1 MLDRS
6 SIIAMSATQKGKPKM
21 NCQHCDSETKRFGKD
36 RKGNQRFRCLS
47 CGKTFTAPQDKPLD
61 EMRLPIEKAV
71 MVLRLLVEGNSI
83 RSTERITGVEK
94 KTIISL
100 LVKVGEKCE
109 RLFEKYMR
117 GVKVADVQADEIWGF
132 VQMKNKTRARLGKSE
147 DGLGDAYTW
156 IAMESNSKLV
166 IAWHLG
172 KRSAKDAEIFLEK
185 IYKAVEGTSNRF
197 QMSTDGYGAYPE
209 AVAYSLGS
217 RVDYAQLIKQYAA
230 PEADDHRYSP
240 SVCIGAKAVAVIG
253 TPDMEK
259 VCTSHIERQ
268 NLTVRMS
275 MRRMT
280 RLTNGFSKKWD
291 NLRAALALNF
301 AYYNFCRIHKTLRC
315 TPAMEAG
322 ITKSVWELKDLLE
335 SAPDKL

>member
-1 MLDRS
+1 
-6 SIIAMSATQKGKPKM
+6 M
-21 NCQHCDSETKRFGKD
+21 NCKICNGETKKHGTD
-36 RKGNQRFRCLS
+36 RKGNQRFRCLL
-47 CGKTFTAPQDKPLD
+47 CGKTAIQPYDKPLD

-71 MVLRLLVEGNSI
+71 MILRLLVEGNSI

-100 LVKVGEKCE
+100 LLKVGEKCE
-109 RLFEKYMR
+109 TLFEKYMR
-117 GVKVADVQADEIWGF
+117 NLKVADVQADEIWGF
-132 VQMKNKTRARLGKSE
+132 VQMKDKTRKLLGKDE
-147 DGLGDAYTW
+147 EGLGNAYTW
-156 IAMESNSKLV
+156 IAMETNSKLV
-166 IAWHLG
+166 FAWHLG
-172 KRSAKDAEIFLEK
+172 KREAKDAEIFLEK
-185 IYKAVEGTSNRF
+185 IYKAVEGTKNRF
-197 QMSTDGYGAYPE
+197 QLSTDGYGAYPE

-217 RVDYAQLIKQYAA
+217 RVDYAQLIKKYAA
-230 PEADDHRYSP
+230 PTEDDHRYSP
-240 SVCIGAKAVAVIG
+240 SVCIGAKPVAVIG
-253 TPDMEK
+253 NPDMEK

-322 ITKSVWELKDLLE
+322 ITKHVWELKDLL
-335 SAPDKL
+335 A

>member
-1 MLDRS
+1 
-6 SIIAMSATQKGKPKM
+6 M
-21 NCQHCDSETKRFGKD
+21 NCQNCNGETKKFGKD

-47 CGKTFTAPQDKPLD
+47 CGKTAIQPYDKPLD

-100 LVKVGEKCE
+100 LLKVGDKCE
-109 RLFEKYMR
+109 RLFETHMR
-117 GVKVADVQADEIWGF
+117 NLKVADVQADEIWGF
-132 VQMKNKTRARLGKSE
+132 VQMKDKTRKSLGKDE
-147 DGLGDAYTW
+147 EGLGDAYTW
-156 IAMESNSKLV
+156 IGMESNSKLV
-166 IAWHLG
+166 FAWHLG

-197 QMSTDGYGAYPE
+197 QMTTDGYGAYPD
-209 AVAYSLGS
+209 AVAHSLGT

-230 PEADDHRYSP
+230 PAEGERRYSP

-253 TPDMEK
+253 NPDMER
-259 VCTSHIERQ
+259 VGTSHIERQ
-268 NLTVRMS
+268 NLTIRMS

-322 ITKSVWELKDLLE
+322 ITKTVWSLEDLLT
-335 SAPDKL
+335 A

>member
-1 MLDRS
+1 
-6 SIIAMSATQKGKPKM
+6 M
-21 NCQHCDSETKRFGKD
+21 NCQNCNGEAKKHGTD
-36 RKGNQRFRCLS
+36 RKGNQRFRCLL
-47 CGKTFTAPQDKPLD
+47 CGKTAIQPYDKPLD

-71 MVLRLLVEGNSI
+71 MVLQLLIEGCSI
-83 RSTERITGVEK
+83 RSTERITGVG
-94 KTIISL
+94 KTAIISL
-100 LVKVGEKCE
+100 LVKTGEKCE

-117 GVKVADVQADEIWGF
+117 GVKVSDIQADEIWGF
-132 VQMKNKTRARLGKSE
+132 VRMKDKTRKRRGKDAE
-147 DGLGDAYTW
+147 GLGDAYTW
-156 IAMESNSKLV
+156 IAMERDSKLI

-172 KRSAKDAEIFLEK
+172 KREAKDAEIFLEK
-185 IYKAVEGTSNRF
+185 IYKAVEGTDNRF
-197 QMSTDGYGAYPE
+197 QMTTDGYGAYPD
-209 AVAYSLGS
+209 AVSYSLGT

-240 SVCIGAKAVAVIG
+240 SVCTGAKAVAVHG
-253 TPDMEK
+253 NPDMEK

-301 AYYNFCRIHKTLRC
+301 AYYNFCRIHKTIRC

-322 ITKSVWELKDLLE
+322 LTKSVWELKDLLT
-335 SAPDKL
+335 S

>member
-1 MLDRS
+1 
-6 SIIAMSATQKGKPKM
+6 M
-21 NCQHCDSETKRFGKD
+21 NCQNCNGETKKHGTD

-47 CGKTFTAPQDKPLD
+47 CGKTAIQPYDKPLD

-71 MVLRLLVEGNSI
+71 MILRLLVEGNSI

-94 KTIISL
+94 KTILSL
-100 LVKVGEKCE
+100 LLKVGDKCDKI
-109 RLFEKYMR
+109 FDKYIR
-117 GVKVADVQADEIWGF
+117 NLKVADVQADEIWGF
-132 VQMKNKTRARLGKSE
+132 VKMKEKTRKRLGE
-147 DGLGDAYTW
+147 DEEGSGDAYTW
-156 IAMESNSKLV
+156 VAMESNSKLI

-185 IYKAVEGTSNRF
+185 IYRAVEGTNNRF
-197 QMSTDGYGAYPE
+197 QMTTDGYGAYPD
-209 AVAYSLGS
+209 AVSYSLGT

-230 PEADDHRYSP
+230 PSETDHRYSP
-240 SVCIGAKAVAVIG
+240 SVCTGAKPVAVIG
-253 TPDMEK
+253 NPDMEK

-268 NLTVRMS
+268 NLTIRMS

-280 RLTNGFSKKWD
+280 RLTNGFSKKWE

-322 ITKSVWELKDLLE
+322 ITKNVWELKDLL
-335 SAPDKL
+335 A

>member
-1 MLDRS
+1 
-6 SIIAMSATQKGKPKM
+6 M
-21 NCQHCDSETKRFGKD
+21 NCKSCNGETKKHGTD

-47 CGKTFTAPQDKPLD
+47 CGKTSIQPYDKPLD

-71 MVLRLLVEGNSI
+71 MILRLLVEGNSI

-100 LVKVGEKCE
+100 LLKVGEKCE
-109 RLFEKYMR
+109 TLFEKHMR
-117 GVKVADVQADEIWGF
+117 NLKVADVQADEIWGF
-132 VQMKNKTRARLGKSE
+132 VQMKDKTRKSLGKE
-147 DGLGDAYTW
+147 EEGLGDAYTW

-166 IAWHLG
+166 FAWHLG
-172 KRSAKDAEIFLEK
+172 KRSAHDAESFLEK
-185 IYKAVEGTSNRF
+185 IYRAVEGTNNRF
-197 QMSTDGYGAYPE
+197 QMTTDGYGAYPD

-230 PEADDHRYSP
+230 PAEGERRYSP

-253 TPDMEK
+253 NPDMER
-259 VCTSHIERQ
+259 VGTSHIERQ

-322 ITKSVWELKDLLE
+322 ITKTVWSLEDLLT
-335 SAPDKL
+335 A